1 MKEINVY
8 YLKESIAQSIVRNI
22 IMIASFSFCVY
33 ISKDST
39 FWTFVSGGFLLLIL
53 GTKLS
58 SMVSDNKST
67 FKSKSALQDW
77 VDGLPND

>member
-8 YLKESIAQSIVRNI
+8 YLKESITQSIVRNI
-22 IMIASFSFCVY
+22 IMIASMSFCVY

-39 FWTFVSGGFLLLIL
+39 FWTFISGGLLLII
-53 GTKLS
+53 LS
-58 SMVSDNKST
+58 SKLLSVINDTKNT
-67 FKSKSALQDW
+67 FKSKEALQEW